1 MYLFENKQIPYWQL
15 VNSEDSLIA
24 LQLSQPW
31 EKPITCSVAFE
42 VESEA
47 WVIQILLCLVFKSL
61 HLAKCL
67 VLFCFVFFVELK
79 CLYKGLLE
87 CVAFPTQSIYLIDFF
102 FTVVLDWKIP
112 GCWTPNTIVLFH
124 VFIMLFCKS
133 HICLSYQCT
142 AAKL

>member
-1 MYLFENKQIPYWQL
+1 MYLFENKRTPYWQL

-31 EKPITCSVAFE
+31 EEPIACSVAFE

-61 HLAKCL
+61 HSAKCL
-67 VLFCFVFFVELK
+67 FFVELK

-87 CVAFPTQSIYLIDFF
+87 CVAFPSQSI
-102 FTVVLDWKIP
+102 
-112 GCWTPNTIVLFH
+112 
-124 VFIMLFCKS
+124 
-133 HICLSYQCT
+133 
-142 AAKL
+142 